1 MKKIASYFVIVSVL
15 ISCSKTTSSDSNN
28 CANYVKGDVVVGI
41 KNTASIE
48 DVFSLFNKLDLKID
62 EMSGFFYASPY
73 PQDSL
78 TSLLNYLNTKPYINT
93 RDFSASAYV
102 HYQTGIINVTTFFFD
117 MTLENQQDWISS
129 KQSLNLTDTKG
140 DTKNILIKVASG
152 QENYWLK
159 TLKQYNIVTWTEL
172 NCIGQFQPN

>member
-1 MKKIASYFVIVSVL
+1 MKKIASFLVSLIFL
-15 ISCSKTTSSDSNN
+15 ISCSKITSDTNNN
-28 CANYVKGDVVVGI
+28 CSDYVKGDVIVGI
-41 KNTASIE
+41 KNTAPIE

-73 PQDSL
+73 PHDSL
-78 TSLLNYLNTKPYINT
+78 TSLINYLNTKPYINT
-93 RDFSASAYV
+93 RNFSASAYV
-102 HYQTGIINVTTFFFD
+102 HYQTGIINVTALFFD
-117 MTLENQQDWISS
+117 MTIENQQDWISS
-129 KQSLNLTDTKG
+129 KKSFNLVDTKG

-159 TLKQYNIVTWTEL
+159 ALKNYNIVTWTEL